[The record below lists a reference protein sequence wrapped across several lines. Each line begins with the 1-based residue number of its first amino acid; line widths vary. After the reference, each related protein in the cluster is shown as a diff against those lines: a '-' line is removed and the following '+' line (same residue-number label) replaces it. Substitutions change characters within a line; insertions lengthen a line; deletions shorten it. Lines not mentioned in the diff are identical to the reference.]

1 MIHSCG
7 ANDAFDAAVR
17 VFDLMRAAG
26 VHPNAATYNGVI
38 ESLGRAGK
46 LDEMDAHYQQMLREG
61 VVPTVETFTIMI
73 DVYGKRVRLR
83 PDSSLLNIL
92 FLHNCS
98 VL

>member
-17 VFDLMRAAG
+17 VFNLMRAAG
-26 VHPNAATYNGVI
+26 VQPNSATYNGVI

-46 LDEMDAHYQQMLREG
+46 LDEMDAHYQQMLQEG

-73 DVYGKRVRLR
+73 DVYGKRVGLQ
-83 PDSSLLNIL
+83 PT
-92 FLHNCS
+92 
-98 VL
+98 VV